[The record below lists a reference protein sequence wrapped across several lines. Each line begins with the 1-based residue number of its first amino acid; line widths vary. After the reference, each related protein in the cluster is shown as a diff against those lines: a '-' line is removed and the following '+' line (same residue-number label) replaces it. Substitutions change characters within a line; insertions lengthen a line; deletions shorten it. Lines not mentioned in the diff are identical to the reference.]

1 MYLGKLEVLNY
12 GIFLNGFSANFGKCQ
27 KLSSD
32 TSQNMLEIH
41 SKICHNNFEFD
52 ICFELDLIYV
62 VNS

>member
-1 MYLGKLEVLNY
+1 MPVKCWLLNY
-12 GIFLNGFSANFGKCQ
+12 DIFLNGFSANFGKCQ

-41 SKICHNNFEFD
+41 SKICHNSNFEFD
-52 ICFELDLIYV
+52 ICFELDLSDV